1 MSIKGIVTLPGDKS
15 LSHRALIF
23 AAMSNGESQIS
34 NLSDG
39 NDVMS
44 TRECLEHCGIKIFD
58 KGQTTFVRGGSFTDP
73 TVDLNCGNSGTT
85 TRLLLGVLAGK
96 GINARFIG
104 DQSLSSRPMDRIL
117 DPLTKM
123 GLKSNSND
131 GKLPISIFKSDLNGI
146 SHNSLIPSAQI
157 KSAIL
162 LAGIEASGET
172 STTESVLSRNHT
184 EIMLKK
190 LGATLSTNNLTNTI
204 SKSSLSSLINFNVPG
219 DPSTSS
225 FFSTAAI
232 LLPNSSISIKNIL
245 LNPTRI
251 GFYKIIE
258 KMGAKLSYL
267 NEKITFGEQIG
278 SLTIVSSNLKSVNIS
293 KTDVPGLIDELPL
306 IALLATQANGT
317 TKVRDAEELRFKECD
332 RIKAICKNLINMG
345 ANIKELDDGFIIK
358 GPTPLKATKIK
369 TYGDHRIAMTF
380 AIAGLISK
388 EEIELDNPDCVSI
401 SFPKFYQELERLK
414 K

>member
-1 MSIKGIVTLPGDKS
+1 MSIKGTVTLPGDKS

-23 AAMSNGESQIS
+23 AAMSNGESQIL

-58 KGQTTFVRGGSFTDP
+58 KGQTTVVRGGSFTDP

-162 LAGIEASGET
+162 LAGIEANGET
-172 STTESVLSRNHT
+172 STTESILSRNHT

>member
-1 MSIKGIVTLPGDKS
+1 MSIKGTVTLPGDKS

-96 GINARFIG
+96 GINARFVG

-117 DPLTKM
+117 DPLAKM
-123 GLKSNSND
+123 GLKSISHD

-162 LAGIEASGET
+162 LAGIEANGET
-172 STTESVLSRNHT
+172 STTESILSRNHT

>member
-1 MSIKGIVTLPGDKS
+1 MSIRGTFTLPGDKS

-39 NDVMS
+39 NDVVS
-44 TRECLEHCGIKIFD
+44 TRDCLVHCGIKIFD
-58 KGQTTFVRGGSFTDP
+58 DGQTTLIRGGSFTDP
-73 TVDLNCGNSGTT
+73 STDLNCGNSGTT
-85 TRLLLGVLAGK
+85 TRLLLGLLAGK

-104 DQSLSSRPMDRIL
+104 DQSLSSRPMDRVL
-117 DPLTKM
+117 NPLAKM
-123 GLKSNSND
+123 GLKLKSND
-131 GKLPISIFKSDLNGI
+131 GRLPISIFKSDLSGI
-146 SHNSLIPSAQI
+146 THNSLIPSAQI

-162 LAGIEASGET
+162 LAGIEATGKT

-190 LGATLSTNNLTNTI
+190 LGATISTNNLTNTI
-204 SKSSLSSLINFNVPG
+204 SKSSLSSLINFKVPG

-225 FFSTAAI
+225 FFATAAI
-232 LLPNSSISIKNIL
+232 LLPNSSITIDNIL

-251 GFYKIIE
+251 GFYRIID
-258 KMGAKLSYL
+258 KMGAKLDYL
-267 NEKITFGEQIG
+267 NEKFSFGEKLG
-278 SLTIVSSNLKSVNIS
+278 SIKVVSSKLNNINIS
-293 KTDVPGLIDELPL
+293 KNDIPGLIDELPL
-306 IALLATQANGT
+306 IALLATQATGVT
-317 TKVRDAEELRFKECD
+317 EVRDASELRFKECD

-358 GPTPLKATKIK
+358 GPTRLKGAKIK
-369 TYGDHRIAMTF
+369 TYDDHRIAMTF
-380 AIAGLISK
+380 SIAGLISNQG
-388 EEIELDNPDCVSI
+388 IELDNPDCVAI
-401 SFPKFYQELERLK
+401 SFPNFFQLLERLK

>member
-1 MSIKGIVTLPGDKS
+1 MSIKGTVTLPGDKS

>member
-1 MSIKGIVTLPGDKS
+1 MSIKGTVTFPGDKS

-162 LAGIEASGET
+162 LAGIEANGET
-172 STTESVLSRNHT
+172 STTESILSRNHT